1 MAGKLIQIKVVK
13 TSDTIKEPW
22 VMTIQNN
29 LQIRSYLT
37 RGSKLLFNYRNDI
50 YEAFEVAE
58 EDFLSL
64 VPHLDKR
71 LILENHG
78 TGNY

>member
-1 MAGKLIQIKVVK
+1 MAGKLMQIKVVK
-13 TSDTIKEPW
+13 TSDTINEPW

-50 YEAFEVAE
+50 YEAFEVTE

-78 TGNY
+78 TGNN